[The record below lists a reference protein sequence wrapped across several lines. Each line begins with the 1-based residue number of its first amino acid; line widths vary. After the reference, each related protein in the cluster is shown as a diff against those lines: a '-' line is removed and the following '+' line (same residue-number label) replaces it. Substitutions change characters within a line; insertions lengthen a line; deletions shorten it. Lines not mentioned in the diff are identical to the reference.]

1 MAHSRLEVAI
11 CVFLLVCNGNR
22 VSTRPEDHDHAL
34 IVLVVIYIVKGKKIR
49 MMNFDLEG
57 LTRLED
63 NSVLE

>member
-34 IVLVVIYIVKGKKIR
+34 IVLVII
-49 MMNFDLEG
+49 
-57 LTRLED
+57 RLED